1 MDAFFTLVESV
12 LAILKN
18 PVILIQL
25 VGYIGLILIVFAE
38 TGLLFG
44 FFLPGDSL
52 LIAAGLFAA
61 KGDMN
66 VYILLSTLTA
76 AAIIGDALGF
86 YIGYKLGPLLYKKDD
101 SLFFRKKHILA
112 AKEFY
117 EKHGGKT
124 IIIARF
130 VPIIRTFAPT
140 VAGAAQM
147 NYRRFAVFNIV
158 GAFFWVFSMV
168 LAGYYLG
175 RAFGEKINDYM
186 HLLIGG
192 VIIVSLIPL
201 VINWIKIKTQKN

>member
-18 PVILIQL
+18 PIILIQL